1 MSSTYNLDMK
11 NTKFL
16 PANDDKF
23 SIDGAHF
30 DVRIMISEGAPEIH
44 DTVRILVGAL
54 ESFKSN
60 YITRIQLVT
69 TFRTIANQATRVAD
83 YFETAQD

>member
-1 MSSTYNLDMK
+1 MK

-23 SIDGAHF
+23 SIDGANF
-30 DVRIMISEGAPEIH
+30 DIRVIISEGAPEIY
-44 DTVRILVGAL
+44 DTIQILVSAL
-54 ESFKSN
+54 KSFNFESN

-83 YFETAQD
+83 YFETAKD